1 MLSSKR
7 LPLIVCSERSTISSS
22 SSSARSSERDF
33 TSWIVA
39 TPGIVRWP
47 RAAASSD
54 T

>member
-7 LPLIVCSERSTISSS
+7 FERIVCSERSISASS
-22 SSSARSSERDF
+22 SSSARSNARDF

-39 TPGIVRWP
+39 TDGIVRWP
-47 RAAASSD
+47 RAAASSE